1 MRNLLSDSDIIKMRE
16 ELEIEKKLK
25 HSISIALIEATNDLL
40 IDTVFEEQI
49 INLDNVIF
57 TGGH

>member
-25 HSISIALIEATNDLL
+25 HSISIALIEAANDLL